1 MKKGKYIYS
10 LVWSLVISNL
20 FAQDIENKSEVIDSI
35 IAVVNDGVVLRS
47 QLEAQIKII
56 KTITS
61 R

>member
-56 KTITS
+56 KTIAV
-61 R
+61 